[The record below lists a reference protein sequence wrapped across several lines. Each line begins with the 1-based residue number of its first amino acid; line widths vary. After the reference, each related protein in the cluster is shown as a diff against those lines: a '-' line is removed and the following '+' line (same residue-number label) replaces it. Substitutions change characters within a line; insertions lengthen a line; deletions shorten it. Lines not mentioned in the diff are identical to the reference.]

1 MNHQEKLEVFN
12 EVKADCVWHEKQQAE
27 LKEAAMPLVKYLR
40 THCTPMHVAIVD
52 VAGVDLYAK
61 DVNVPIEV
69 SKYRCLSCK
78 ASFLDEGADYKYCPY
93 CGRKITKTVN

>member
-1 MNHQEKLEVFN
+1 M
-12 EVKADCVWHEKQQAE
+12 KADCTWHEKQQAE

-61 DVNVPIEV
+61 DINVPIE
-69 SKYRCLSCK
+69 
-78 ASFLDEGADYKYCPY
+78 
-93 CGRKITKTVN
+93 

>member
-1 MNHQEKLEVFN
+1 MKSRTAAAVAVFKEELAMKHQEKLEVFN

-40 THCTPMHVAIVD
+40 THCTSMHVAIVD

-61 DVNVPIEV
+61 DINVPI
-69 SKYRCLSCK
+69 
-78 ASFLDEGADYKYCPY
+78 D
-93 CGRKITKTVN
+93 

>member
-1 MNHQEKLEVFN
+1 MLFSLKQEAPASIGGGTFT

-61 DVNVPIEV
+61 DINMPIIV
-69 SKYRCLSCK
+69 
-78 ASFLDEGADYKYCPY
+78 
-93 CGRKITKTVN
+93 

>member
-52 VAGVDLYAK
+52 VTGVDLYAK
-61 DVNVPIEV
+61 DINVPIIV
-69 SKYRCLSCK
+69 
-78 ASFLDEGADYKYCPY
+78 
-93 CGRKITKTVN
+93 

>member
-1 MNHQEKLEVFN
+1 MQHFAKIPSRSGKVASGDKKSFEKLEVFN
-12 EVKADCVWHEKQQAE
+12 EVKTDCVWHEKQQAE

-61 DVNVPIEV
+61 DINV
-69 SKYRCLSCK
+69 
-78 ASFLDEGADYKYCPY
+78 
-93 CGRKITKTVN
+93 TVD

>member
-1 MNHQEKLEVFN
+1 MKFRMAAAVGAFKEVIEMKHQEKLEVFN

-61 DVNVPIEV
+61 DINVPI
-69 SKYRCLSCK
+69 
-78 ASFLDEGADYKYCPY
+78 D
-93 CGRKITKTVN
+93 